1 MKRQFGFTLIE
12 LIMVII
18 ILGILSATAMPK
30 FVNFK
35 EDAAQSALQGVA
47 GALSSA
53 NTVNYGAR
61 SMHPGASGVPI
72 ADCLQMASA
81 VEGGLPAGYLITAA
95 AITAGSSVT
104 CTLAS
109 SATTATTTFTATGIP

>member
-1 MKRQFGFTLIE
+1 MKRQSGFTLIE

-18 ILGILSATAMPK
+18 ILAILAVTAMPK

-35 EDAAQSALQGVA
+35 ESAARAALEGVA

-61 SMHPGASGVPI
+61 SMNAASGFI
-72 ADCLQMASA
+72 IDDCTDMASA
-81 VEGGLPAGYLITAA
+81 VEGAIPVGYLISAVP
-95 AITAGSSVT
+95 ITAGSTVA

-109 SATTATTTFTATGIP
+109 SATTATASFVATGIP

>member
-1 MKRQFGFTLIE
+1 MKRQLGFTLIE

-18 ILGILSATAMPK
+18 ILAILAVTAMPK

-35 EDAAQSALQGVA
+35 EDAARAALAGVA

-61 SMHPGASGVPI
+61 SLNSASGVAI
-72 ADCLQMASA
+72 AYCSEMASA
-81 VEGGLPAGYLITAA
+81 VEGGIPVGYSITSAP
-95 AITAGSSVT
+95 IVAGSSVS

-109 SATTATTTFTATGIP
+109 SATAATTTFMATGIP

>member
-1 MKRQFGFTLIE
+1 MKRQSGFTLIE

-18 ILGILSATAMPK
+18 ILAILAVTAMPK

-35 EDAAQSALQGVA
+35 EDAARAALEGVA

-61 SMHPGASGVPI
+61 SLHALSGVPI
-72 ADCLQMASA
+72 IDCSQMVSA
-81 VEGGLPAGYLITAA
+81 VEGGIPAGYSITASA
-95 AITAGSSVT
+95 LNAGAT
-104 CTLAS
+104 GNCTLAS
-109 SATTATTTFTATGIP
+109 PATTATASFVATGIP